1 MELWGADRW
10 FLCRYFVQYLLD
22 NDDDSPLYIFDH
34 KGIRKGKVCA
44 GWLVRVVLATLIVFR
59 LPTQQGARLLKHYS
73 VPSLFRDDL
82 FHYVSELR
90 PMYRWLVS
98 PHRPG
103 GCAMVSS
110 HRTLARL
117 LIGPERSGSSLHIDP
132 LGTSAWNALIKG
144 HKRYC
149 RPLRV
154 HW

>member
-1 MELWGADRW
+1 M
-10 FLCRYFVQYLLD
+10 QYLLD

-44 GWLVRVVLATLIVFR
+44 GWLVRVVLATLMVFSPAYPTGSTVVEALLCSILVPRRSIPLR
-59 LPTQQGARLLKHYS
+59 LGVAAH
-73 VPSLFRDDL
+73 VPMVR
-82 FHYVSELR
+82 
-90 PMYRWLVS
+90 S
-98 PHRPG
+98 PHRPD
-103 GCAMVSS
+103 GCAMASS

>member
-1 MELWGADRW
+1 M
-10 FLCRYFVQYLLD
+10 QYLLD

-90 PMYRWLVS
+90 PMYRWLD
-98 PHRPG
+98 
-103 GCAMVSS
+103 
-110 HRTLARL
+110 HRTARMVVPWPHHIARL
-117 LIGPERSGSSLHIDP
+117 PGYSLVLSDQAAAY
-132 LGTSAWNALIKG
+132 TST
-144 HKRYC
+144 H
-149 RPLRV
+149 
-154 HW
+154 

>member
-90 PMYRWLVS
+90 PMYRWLD
-98 PHRPG
+98 
-103 GCAMVSS
+103 
-110 HRTLARL
+110 HRTARMVVPWPHHIARL
-117 LIGPERSGSSLHIDP
+117 PGYSLVLSDQAAAY
-132 LGTSAWNALIKG
+132 TST
-144 HKRYC
+144 H
-149 RPLRV
+149 
-154 HW
+154 